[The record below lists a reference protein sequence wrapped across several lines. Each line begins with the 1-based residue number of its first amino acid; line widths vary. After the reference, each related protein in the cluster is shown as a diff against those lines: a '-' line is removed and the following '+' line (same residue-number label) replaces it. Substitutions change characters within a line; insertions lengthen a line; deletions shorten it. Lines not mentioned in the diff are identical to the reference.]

1 VLPATHCD
9 IVLADRG
16 SQILEALYPGND
28 DFTPSTASV
37 EHSVN
42 RLPIANDDT
51 ATISEDQPLIV
62 NTTNGVVSNDEDPD
76 GDTLGIADPGPRT
89 ADGIG
94 GNVVLYYNGSYE
106 YTPPPDANGDAT
118 FEYTL
123 TDGLEDAIA
132 PATVTIHVRPVN
144 DPPAFSLAA
153 SPHFGA
159 GPPGVRQTPGF
170 ATMTSSG
177 PGESDHVL
185 AWHVRTIA
193 DPSGVLSGA
202 ATIALDGTLSTP
214 LSGEAG
220 TATLAVSLQDD
231 GGTDN
236 GGDDTSAE
244 QTFTVTVDAGT
255 DLSVSIFDGT
265 DFLAGGGSAIY
276 EITVRN
282 VGGENV
288 TSARATIGASA
299 NLSDLEWTC
308 EAFDGATCTA
318 SGAGI
323 VSDTLSLPAGSSA
336 VYELTANVAANPE
349 LPAEI
354 TASIAVLAGP
364 ADFDPANDSAH
375 DVDAVGIFQDG
386 FDPPQTPPG
395 R

>member
-1 VLPATHCD
+1 V
-9 IVLADRG
+9 
-16 SQILEALYPGND
+16 
-28 DFTPSTASV
+28 STASV

-42 RLPIANDDT
+42 QLPIANDDA
-51 ATISEDQPLIV
+51 ATINEDQPLIV
-62 NTTNGVVSNDEDPD
+62 NATNGVLANDVDPD
-76 GDTLGIADPGPRT
+76 GDTLVVADPGPRT

-94 GNVVLYYNGSYE
+94 GNVVLFYDGSYE

-144 DPPAFSLAA
+144 DPPAFSLAS

-159 GPPGVRQTPGF
+159 GPPGLRQTPGF

-299 NLSDLEWTC
+299 NLSGLEWTC

-349 LPAEI
+349 LPAEV
-354 TASIAVLAGP
+354 TASIAVLTGP

-375 DVDAVGIFQDG
+375 DVDAVCIFQDG
-386 FDPPQTPPG
+386 FDPPRVTPG